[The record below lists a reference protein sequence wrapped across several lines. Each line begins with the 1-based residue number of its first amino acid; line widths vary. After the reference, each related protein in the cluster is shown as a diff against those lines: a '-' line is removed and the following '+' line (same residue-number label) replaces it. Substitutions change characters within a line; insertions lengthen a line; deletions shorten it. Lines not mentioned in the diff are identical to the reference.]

1 MSNIEF
7 TNEDIINND
16 CSYKDRNT
24 VNDTIFNSKTSKS
37 ESIIHTPS
45 PLVLEKM
52 ESMRIFFKR
61 NDMPFVVF
69 PISNKSICVRN
80 NKEVDDPNKR
90 ILYKSIIETLNIYR
104 KGNKIYDPN
113 ALAYNFDE
121 ANIEKVN
128 EFWVPSNDV
137 HIEQWKSGAPFTQNK
152 CLNKFI
158 KYCESQTKKMKTVI
172 DVGAWCGTWAKAI
185 EPFAKKVIAFEP
197 DKTHFECL
205 QRNCI
210 INCTPRMEAVGA
222 QLQEISLTE
231 DNFTQAKRVNER
243 GNIRMITLD
252 HMAYEDVDMIKI
264 DVEGYE
270 MEVLKGATKTLE
282 SVQYLMIELNNNTK
296 KYGSNNIVVEKFIGD
311 LGFKVLM
318 EHWPDK
324 VFYRA

>member
-1 MSNIEF
+1 M
-7 TNEDIINND
+7 
-16 CSYKDRNT
+16 K
-24 VNDTIFNSKTSKS
+24 
-37 ESIIHTPS
+37 
-45 PLVLEKM
+45 
-52 ESMRIFFKR
+52 
-61 NDMPFVVF
+61 
-69 PISNKSICVRN
+69 
-80 NKEVDDPNKR
+80 
-90 ILYKSIIETLNIYR
+90 
-104 KGNKIYDPN
+104 
-113 ALAYNFDE
+113 
-121 ANIEKVN
+121 IEKVN
-128 EFWVPSNDV
+128 DFWVPSNDV
-137 HIEQWKSGAPFTQNK
+137 HIEQWKSGTPFTQNK

-197 DKTHFECL
+197 DKIHFECL
-205 QRNCI
+205 QRNCT

-222 QLQEISLTE
+222 QLQEVSLTE
-231 DNFTQAKRVNER
+231 DNFTQAKRVNEK

-270 MEVLKGATKTLE
+270 LEVLKGATKTLE
-282 SVQYLMIELNNNTK
+282 SVKYLMIELNNNTK
-296 KYGSNNIVVEKFIGD
+296 KYGSSNVMVEKFIGD

>member
-1 MSNIEF
+1 M
-7 TNEDIINND
+7 
-16 CSYKDRNT
+16 K
-24 VNDTIFNSKTSKS
+24 
-37 ESIIHTPS
+37 
-45 PLVLEKM
+45 
-52 ESMRIFFKR
+52 
-61 NDMPFVVF
+61 
-69 PISNKSICVRN
+69 
-80 NKEVDDPNKR
+80 
-90 ILYKSIIETLNIYR
+90 
-104 KGNKIYDPN
+104 
-113 ALAYNFDE
+113 
-121 ANIEKVN
+121 IEKVN
-128 EFWVPSNDV
+128 DFWVPSNDV
-137 HIEQWKSGAPFTQNK
+137 HIEQWKSGSPFTQNK

-197 DKTHFECL
+197 DQTHFECL
-205 QRNCI
+205 QRNCT

-222 QLQEISLTE
+222 QLQDVSLTE
-231 DNFTQAKRVNER
+231 DNFTQAKRVDEK

-282 SVQYLMIELNNNTK
+282 SVKYLMIELNNNTK
-296 KYGSNNIVVEKFIGD
+296 KYGSNNVEVEKHIVS

-324 VFYRA
+324 VFHRA

>member
-1 MSNIEF
+1 M
-7 TNEDIINND
+7 
-16 CSYKDRNT
+16 K
-24 VNDTIFNSKTSKS
+24 
-37 ESIIHTPS
+37 
-45 PLVLEKM
+45 
-52 ESMRIFFKR
+52 
-61 NDMPFVVF
+61 
-69 PISNKSICVRN
+69 
-80 NKEVDDPNKR
+80 
-90 ILYKSIIETLNIYR
+90 
-104 KGNKIYDPN
+104 
-113 ALAYNFDE
+113 
-121 ANIEKVN
+121 IEKVN
-128 EFWVPSNDV
+128 DFWVPSNDV
-137 HIEQWKSGAPFTQNK
+137 HIEQWKSGSPFTQNK

-205 QRNCI
+205 QRNCT

-222 QLQEISLTE
+222 QLQEVSLTE
-231 DNFTQAKRVNER
+231 DNFTQAKRVNEK

-270 MEVLKGATKTLE
+270 LEVLKGATKTLE
-282 SVQYLMIELNNNTK
+282 SVKYLMIELNNNTK
-296 KYGSNNIVVEKFIGD
+296 KYGSSNVMVEKFIGD

>member
-128 EFWVPSNDV
+128 VDFN
-137 HIEQWKSGAPFTQNK
+137 
-152 CLNKFI
+152 LNKI
-158 KYCESQTKKMKTVI
+158 KEKYDEYEEICKMDNI
-172 DVGAWCGTWAKAI
+172 S
-185 EPFAKKVIAFEP
+185 FEFKP
-197 DKTHFECL
+197 W
-205 QRNCI
+205 N
-210 INCTPRMEAVGA
+210 N
-222 QLQEISLTE
+222 
-231 DNFTQAKRVNER
+231 N
-243 GNIRMITLD
+243 
-252 HMAYEDVDMIKI
+252 MIK
-264 DVEGYE
+264 
-270 MEVLKGATKTLE
+270 
-282 SVQYLMIELNNNTK
+282 
-296 KYGSNNIVVEKFIGD
+296 
-311 LGFKVLM
+311 
-318 EHWPDK
+318 
-324 VFYRA
+324 

>member
-1 MSNIEF
+1 M
-7 TNEDIINND
+7 
-16 CSYKDRNT
+16 K
-24 VNDTIFNSKTSKS
+24 
-37 ESIIHTPS
+37 
-45 PLVLEKM
+45 
-52 ESMRIFFKR
+52 
-61 NDMPFVVF
+61 
-69 PISNKSICVRN
+69 
-80 NKEVDDPNKR
+80 
-90 ILYKSIIETLNIYR
+90 
-104 KGNKIYDPN
+104 
-113 ALAYNFDE
+113 
-121 ANIEKVN
+121 IEKVN
-128 EFWVPSNDV
+128 DFWVPSNDV
-137 HIEQWKSGAPFTQNK
+137 HIEQWKSGSPFTQNK

-205 QRNCI
+205 QRNCT

-222 QLQEISLTE
+222 QLQEVSLTE
-231 DNFTQAKRVNER
+231 DNFTQAKRVDEK

-252 HMAYEDVDMIKI
+252 HMEYEDVDMIKI

-282 SVQYLMIELNNNTK
+282 SVKYLMIELNNNTK
-296 KYGSNNIVVEKFIGD
+296 KYGSNNIEVEKHIVS

-324 VFYRA
+324 VFHRA